1 MRYRLLLLL
10 ALLVSAACSATE
22 PDGEDTTTPAASP
35 ATTAAELD
43 IEYGR
48 NDDGTFYQG
57 AAAAPVTL
65 IDYSDF
71 L

>member
-1 MRYRLLLLL
+1 MKLRALLLL
-10 ALLVSAACSATE
+10 AFLVSAACSPVGSGDE
-22 PDGEDTTTPAASP
+22 STTTAVDAPAV
-35 ATTAAELD
+35 ELD

-48 NDDGTFYQG
+48 NEDGTFYQG
-57 AAAAPVTL
+57 AADAPVTL